1 MEYSTIHVISFQVP
15 YPPIYGGLIDVYY
28 KLKVLHENGWKVV
41 LHTYRYANACEET
54 ALLDVAD
61 EVYYYHRN
69 TGLSAMCSLIP
80 YIVYSRRD
88 KTLLQRL
95 MSDDAPILFEGLHTC
110 YFLTSS
116 LLKHKKKYVR
126 MHNIEHDYYRG
137 LSKASHSWIKKIY
150 YTIEAWKLKRF
161 ERVLSYADG
170 VFAISKNDT
179 KDLCSRYS
187 HVSIEYLPCFY
198 NKKKVGDSFASHF
211 LRDKYLLYHGNLS
224 VEENAF
230 VAKEIISLVQSSD
243 FPKDLHVYIAGYH
256 PADTLKRATLNASH
270 VTLIENPS
278 EEEMEQLVRGAHIH
292 LLLTHQATG
301 VKLKLLHAL
310 TRGNGHVLV
319 NSNMLPEEAFREFC
333 HVADTCS
340 DLMNA
345 IRRLSSASLS
355 QADIDLRIERLK
367 MLGYQNRLPSL
378 LRK

>member
-28 KLKVLHENGWKVV
+28 KLKALREDGWRVV
-41 LHTYRYANACEET
+41 LHTYRYGNASEEA
-54 ALLDVAD
+54 ALLEVAD

-69 TGLSAMCSLIP
+69 TGFSSICSLTP
-80 YIVYSRRD
+80 YIIYSRRD
-88 KTLLQRL
+88 KTLLHRL
-95 MSDDAPILFEGLHTC
+95 MADDAPILFEGLHTC
-110 YFLTSS
+110 YFLTSP

-126 MHNIEHDYYRG
+126 THNIEHDYYSG
-137 LSKASHSWIKKIY
+137 LSKASRSWIRKLY
-150 YTIEAWKLKRF
+150 YTMEAWKLKRF
-161 ERVLSYADG
+161 EKILSHADALL
-170 VFAISKNDT
+170 AISQSDAVA
-179 KDLCSRYS
+179 LQGRYPQ
-187 HVSIEYLPCFY
+187 VPVEYLPCFY
-198 NKKKVGDSFASHF
+198 NNKKINASLYSHPIMNKVM
-211 LRDKYLLYHGNLS
+211 LYHGNLS
-224 VEENAF
+224 VEENIV
-230 VAKEIISLVQSSD
+230 VAKEIIALAQSSD
-243 FPKDLHVYIAGYH
+243 FPHDLHLYIAGYH

-333 HVADTCS
+333 HVADTRS
-340 DLMNA
+340 DLMNE

-355 QADIDLRIERLK
+355 QADIDLRIEKLK